1 MGTASKPTRSNTL
14 RFDLLELETF
24 LTVVDS
30 GSFNAAAGKLHI
42 SQPAVTHRIQR
53 LEAILHTRLLLRTTR
68 RMEPTEAGRRLYEQ
82 ATLALQDLRMLL
94 ADFQAEAEQGQ
105 RRVVV
110 AASPII
116 AAQSLPS
123 IIQHFTRRYPAADVH
138 IRDMQHDEI
147 LAALQSGA
155 ADLGVV
161 AFEGDPALFRFEPL
175 GEDEMAVVVP
185 GEHPLASK
193 SAVTLACLSEYPL
206 LLLQQYDRI
215 QQQIAQAMQAQAL
228 ICHFAPRLTNLTT
241 LLAML
246 DTGHGVAI
254 LPRSMAQT
262 NIQRPRV
269 ALSLAELRM
278 TRCFG
283 ILLARKARL
292 SNAAHHFCEQLR
304 EDFGATLATTSG
316 GAPGR
321 G

>member
-1 MGTASKPTRSNTL
+1 MATVSKPNRPSAL

-24 LTVVDS
+24 LTVVDC

-42 SQPAVTHRIQR
+42 SQPAVTQRIQR
-53 LEAILHTRLLLRTTR
+53 LEAILHTRLLTRTTR
-68 RMEPTEAGRRLYEQ
+68 RMETTESGKKLYEK
-82 ATLALQDLRMLL
+82 ASMVLQDLRKLL
-94 ADFQAEAEQGQ
+94 EDFQVEAEQGR

-123 IIQHFTRRYPAADVH
+123 IIQQFTRRHANVDVH

-147 LAALQSGA
+147 LAAIHSGE

-161 AFEGDPALFRFEPL
+161 AFEGDPAMFTFEPL
-175 GEDEMAVVVP
+175 GEDEVVVVVP
-185 GEHPLASK
+185 TGHPLASSR
-193 SAVTLACLSEYPL
+193 SATLALLSEYPL

-215 QQQIAQAMQAQAL
+215 QNRIEDVMRAQGL
-228 ICHFAPRLTNLTT
+228 TGHFAPRLTNLTT

-246 DTGHGVAI
+246 DSGHGVAL

-262 NIQRPRV
+262 NVQRPRTSLP
-269 ALSLAELRM
+269 LSELHL

-283 ILLARKARL
+283 ILLSRKHTPALTAQR
-292 SNAAHHFCEQLR
+292 FCDQLR
-304 EDFGATLATTSG
+304 EDFAATLAVPSG
-316 GAPGR
+316 SP
-321 G
+321 